1 MKKIVFATNNLH
13 KLQEVKEVL
22 GDSIEIVSLAELNCF
37 DDIPETA
44 NTLKENA
51 IMKAKFLWDKF
62 GRPCFADDTGLEVD
76 FLNGEPG
83 VYSARYAGIEADPA
97 KNMQKLLK
105 ELNGANCRKA
115 RFVTVVAF
123 ILDQNRTLI
132 FEGALEGSILE
143 TTSGLGGFGYDPL
156 FMPEG
161 YSKTLAELSAE
172 EKNRISH
179 RGIAMRKLSDFLN
192 NNFPE
197 K

>member
-1 MKKIVFATNNLH
+1 MELIFATANKH
-13 KLQEVKEVL
+13 KLSEAQAIL
-22 GDSIEIVSLAELNCF
+22 GTGFSLVVPSQLGLTGE
-37 DDIPETA
+37 IPETA
-44 NTLKENA
+44 DTLKENA

-62 GRPCFADDTGLEVD
+62 GMPCFADDTGLEVD
-76 FLNGEPG
+76 FLDGRPG
-83 VYSARYAGIEADPA
+83 VYSARYAGIEADPV

-105 ELNGANCRKA
+105 ELDGANCRKA
-115 RFVTVVAF
+115 RFVTVVAL
-123 ILDQNRTLI
+123 ILDETRIIL
-132 FEGALEGSILE
+132 FEGDLEGSILE
-143 TTSGLGGFGYDPL
+143 ASSGCGGFGYDPL

-192 NNFPE
+192 NNFPG

>member
-1 MKKIVFATNNLH
+1 MELIFATANKH
-13 KLQEVKEVL
+13 KLSEAQAIL
-22 GDSIEIVSLAELNCF
+22 GKGFSLVVPSQLGLTGE
-37 DDIPETA
+37 IPETA
-44 NTLKENA
+44 DTLKENA

-76 FLNGEPG
+76 FLNGRPG
-83 VYSARYAGIEADPA
+83 VYSARYAGIEADPV

-115 RFVTVVAF
+115 RFVTVVAL
-123 ILDQNRTLI
+123 ILDENRIIL

-143 TTSGLGGFGYDPL
+143 VSSGCGGFGYDPL

-192 NNFPE
+192 NNFPG

>member
-1 MKKIVFATNNLH
+1 MELIFATANKH
-13 KLQEVKEVL
+13 KLSEAQAIL
-22 GDSIEIVSLAELNCF
+22 GNGFCLVVPSQLGLTGE
-37 DDIPETA
+37 IPETA
-44 NTLKENA
+44 DTLKENA

-76 FLNGEPG
+76 FLDGRPG
-83 VYSARYAGIEADPA
+83 VYSARYAGIEADPV

-115 RFVTVVAF
+115 RFVTVVAL
-123 ILDQNRTLI
+123 ILDENRTFL

-143 TTSGLGGFGYDPL
+143 VSSGCGGFGYDPL

-192 NNFPE
+192 NNFPG

>member
-1 MKKIVFATNNLH
+1 MELIFATANKH
-13 KLQEVKEVL
+13 KLSEAQAIL
-22 GDSIEIVSLAELNCF
+22 GKGFSLVVPSQLGLTGE
-37 DDIPETA
+37 IPETA
-44 NTLKENA
+44 DTLKENA
-51 IMKAKFLWDKF
+51 LMKAKFLWDKF

-76 FLNGEPG
+76 FLNGRPG
-83 VYSARYAGIEADPA
+83 VYSARYAGIEADPV

-115 RFVTVVAF
+115 RFVTVVAL
-123 ILDQNRTLI
+123 ILDENRIIL

-143 TTSGLGGFGYDPL
+143 VSSGCGGFGYDPL

-179 RGIAMRKLSDFLN
+179 RGIAMRKLSDFLK
-192 NNFPE
+192 NNFPG

>member
-1 MKKIVFATNNLH
+1 MELIFATANKH
-13 KLQEVKEVL
+13 KLSEAQAIL
-22 GDSIEIVSLAELNCF
+22 GNGFSLVVPSELGLTG
-37 DDIPETA
+37 DIPETA
-44 NTLKENA
+44 ETLKENA
-51 IMKAKFLWDKF
+51 IMKAKFLWDRF

-76 FLNGEPG
+76 FLNGRPG
-83 VYSARYAGIEADPA
+83 VYSARYAGIEADPV

-105 ELNGANCRKA
+105 ELDGANCRKA
-115 RFVTVVAF
+115 RFVTVVAL
-123 ILDQNRTLI
+123 ILNETRIIL

-143 TTSGLGGFGYDPL
+143 ASSGYGGFGYDPL

-192 NNFPE
+192 NNFPG

>member
-1 MKKIVFATNNLH
+1 MELIFATANKH
-13 KLQEVKEVL
+13 KLSEAQAIL
-22 GDSIEIVSLAELNCF
+22 GTGFSLVVPSQLGLTGE
-37 DDIPETA
+37 IPETA
-44 NTLKENA
+44 DTLKENA

-62 GRPCFADDTGLEVD
+62 GTPCFADDTGLEVD
-76 FLNGEPG
+76 FLDGRPG
-83 VYSARYAGIEADPA
+83 VYSARYAGIEADPV

-115 RFVTVVAF
+115 RFVTVVAL
-123 ILDQNRTLI
+123 ILDENRTFL

-143 TTSGLGGFGYDPL
+143 VSSGCGGFGYDPL

-192 NNFPE
+192 NNFPG

>member
-1 MKKIVFATNNLH
+1 MELIFATANKH
-13 KLQEVKEVL
+13 KLSEAQAIL
-22 GDSIEIVSLAELNCF
+22 GNGFSLVVPSELGLTG
-37 DDIPETA
+37 DIPETA
-44 NTLKENA
+44 ETLKENA

-76 FLNGEPG
+76 FLNGRPG
-83 VYSARYAGIEADPA
+83 VYSARYAGIEADPV

-105 ELNGANCRKA
+105 ELDGANCRKA
-115 RFVTVVAF
+115 RFVTVVAL
-123 ILDQNRTLI
+123 ILNETRIIL
-132 FEGALEGSILE
+132 FEGVLEGSILE
-143 TTSGLGGFGYDPL
+143 ASSGYGGFGYDPL

-192 NNFPE
+192 NNFPG

>member
-1 MKKIVFATNNLH
+1 MELIFATANKH
-13 KLQEVKEVL
+13 KLSEAQAIL
-22 GDSIEIVSLAELNCF
+22 GNGFSLVVPSELGLTG
-37 DDIPETA
+37 DIPETA
-44 NTLKENA
+44 ETLKENA

-76 FLNGEPG
+76 FLNGKPG
-83 VYSARYAGIEADPA
+83 VYSARYAGIEADPV

-105 ELNGANCRKA
+105 ELDGANCRKA
-115 RFVTVVAF
+115 RFVTVVAL
-123 ILDQNRTLI
+123 ILDETRIIL
-132 FEGALEGSILE
+132 FEGDLEGSILE
-143 TTSGLGGFGYDPL
+143 ASSGCGGFGYDPL

-192 NNFPE
+192 NNFPG

>member
-1 MKKIVFATNNLH
+1 MELIFATANKH
-13 KLQEVKEVL
+13 KLSEAQAIL
-22 GDSIEIVSLAELNCF
+22 GNGFSLVVPSELGLTG
-37 DDIPETA
+37 DIPETA
-44 NTLKENA
+44 ETLKENA

-76 FLNGEPG
+76 FLNGRPG
-83 VYSARYAGIEADPA
+83 VYSARYAGIEADPV

-115 RFVTVVAF
+115 RFVTVVAL
-123 ILDQNRTLI
+123 ILDENRIIL

-143 TTSGLGGFGYDPL
+143 ASSGCGGFGYDPL
-156 FMPEG
+156 FKPEG

-192 NNFPE
+192 NNFPG

>member
-1 MKKIVFATNNLH
+1 MELIFATANKH
-13 KLQEVKEVL
+13 KLSEAQAIL
-22 GDSIEIVSLAELNCF
+22 GNGFSLVVPSELGLTG
-37 DDIPETA
+37 DIPETA
-44 NTLKENA
+44 ETLKENA
-51 IMKAKFLWDKF
+51 IMKAKFLWDRF

-76 FLNGEPG
+76 FLNGRPG
-83 VYSARYAGIEADPA
+83 VYSARYAGIEADPV

-115 RFVTVVAF
+115 RFVTVVAL
-123 ILDQNRTLI
+123 ILDETRIIL

-143 TTSGLGGFGYDPL
+143 ASSGCGGFGYDPL

-192 NNFPE
+192 NNFPG

>member
-1 MKKIVFATNNLH
+1 MELIFATANKH
-13 KLQEVKEVL
+13 KLSEAQAIL
-22 GDSIEIVSLAELNCF
+22 GNGFSLVVPTQLGLTGE
-37 DDIPETA
+37 IPETA
-44 NTLKENA
+44 DTLKENA

-76 FLNGEPG
+76 FLNGRPG
-83 VYSARYAGIEADPA
+83 VYSARYAGIEADPV

-115 RFVTVVAF
+115 RFVTVVAL
-123 ILDQNRTLI
+123 ILDENRTFL

-143 TTSGLGGFGYDPL
+143 VSSGCGGFGYDPL

-192 NNFPE
+192 NNFPG

>member
-1 MKKIVFATNNLH
+1 MELIFATANKH
-13 KLQEVKEVL
+13 KLSEAQAIL
-22 GDSIEIVSLAELNCF
+22 GNGFSLVVPSELGLTG
-37 DDIPETA
+37 DIPETA
-44 NTLKENA
+44 ETLKENA
-51 IMKAKFLWDKF
+51 IMKAKFLWDRF

-76 FLNGEPG
+76 FLNGRPG
-83 VYSARYAGIEADPA
+83 VYSARYAGIEADPV

-105 ELNGANCRKA
+105 ELDGANCRKA
-115 RFVTVVAF
+115 RFVTVVAL
-123 ILDQNRTLI
+123 ILDETRIIL
-132 FEGALEGSILE
+132 FEGDLEGSILE
-143 TTSGLGGFGYDPL
+143 ASSGCGGFGYDPL

-192 NNFPE
+192 NNFPG

>member
-1 MKKIVFATNNLH
+1 MELIFATANKH
-13 KLQEVKEVL
+13 KLSEAQAIL
-22 GDSIEIVSLAELNCF
+22 GNGFSLVVPSQLGLTGE
-37 DDIPETA
+37 IPETA
-44 NTLKENA
+44 DTLKENA

-76 FLNGEPG
+76 FLNGRPG
-83 VYSARYAGIEADPA
+83 VYSARYAGIEADPV

-115 RFVTVVAF
+115 RFVTVVAL
-123 ILDQNRTLI
+123 ILDENRIFL
-132 FEGALEGSILE
+132 FEGTLEGSILE
-143 TTSGLGGFGYDPL
+143 VSSGCGGFGYDPL

-192 NNFPE
+192 NNFPG

>member
-1 MKKIVFATNNLH
+1 MELIFATANKH
-13 KLQEVKEVL
+13 KLSEAQAIL
-22 GDSIEIVSLAELNCF
+22 GNGFSLVVPSELGLTG
-37 DDIPETA
+37 DIPETA
-44 NTLKENA
+44 ETLKENA

-76 FLNGEPG
+76 FLNGRPG
-83 VYSARYAGIEADPA
+83 VYSARYAGIEADPV

-105 ELNGANCRKA
+105 ELDGANCRKA
-115 RFVTVVAF
+115 RFVTVVAL
-123 ILDQNRTLI
+123 ILDETRIIL
-132 FEGALEGSILE
+132 FEGDLEGSILE
-143 TTSGLGGFGYDPL
+143 ASSGYGGFGYDPL

-192 NNFPE
+192 NNFPG

>member
-1 MKKIVFATNNLH
+1 MELIFATANKH
-13 KLQEVKEVL
+13 KLSEAQAIL
-22 GDSIEIVSLAELNCF
+22 GNGFSLVVPSELGLTG
-37 DDIPETA
+37 DIPETA
-44 NTLKENA
+44 ETLKENA

-76 FLNGEPG
+76 FLNGRPG
-83 VYSARYAGIEADPA
+83 VYSARYAGIEADPV

-105 ELNGANCRKA
+105 ELDGANCRKA
-115 RFVTVVAF
+115 RFVTVVAL
-123 ILDQNRTLI
+123 ILDETRIIL
-132 FEGALEGSILE
+132 FEGDLEGSILE
-143 TTSGLGGFGYDPL
+143 ASSGCGGFGYDPL

-192 NNFPE
+192 NNFPG

>member
-1 MKKIVFATNNLH
+1 MELIFATANKH
-13 KLQEVKEVL
+13 KLSEAQAIL
-22 GDSIEIVSLAELNCF
+22 GTGFSLVVPSQLGLTGE
-37 DDIPETA
+37 IPETA
-44 NTLKENA
+44 DTLKENA

-76 FLNGEPG
+76 FLNGRPG
-83 VYSARYAGIEADPA
+83 VYSARYAGIEADPV

-115 RFVTVVAF
+115 RFLTVVAL
-123 ILDQNRTLI
+123 ILDENRIFL

-143 TTSGLGGFGYDPL
+143 VSSGCGGFGYDPL

-192 NNFPE
+192 NNFPG

>member
-1 MKKIVFATNNLH
+1 
-13 KLQEVKEVL
+13 L
-22 GDSIEIVSLAELNCF
+22 GNGFSLVVPYQLGLTEE
-37 DDIPETA
+37 IPETA
-44 NTLKENA
+44 DTLKENA

-76 FLNGEPG
+76 FLNGRPG
-83 VYSARYAGIEADPA
+83 VYSARYAGIEADPV

-115 RFVTVVAF
+115 RFVTIVAL
-123 ILDQNRTLI
+123 ILDENRIFL
-132 FEGALEGSILE
+132 FEGALEGTILE
-143 TTSGLGGFGYDPL
+143 ASSGCGGFGYDPL

-192 NNFPE
+192 NNFPG